1 MDKYKFEQEELQLVQ
16 DTALTAAEIDHH
28 VRDGKFSITTLE
40 HNEAVDIIKDK
51 LKERKVP
58 MKEHKVVYGR
68 IQLLKTQL
76 RTLTE
81 ACNHALA
88 KFNEDEL
95 MSSTVPYYFQ
105 VTEKEVRFQLNL
117 LEYRYLS
124 VKHTLTDIKDE
135 VVNEGTEVKYGK

>member
-1 MDKYKFEQEELQLVQ
+1 
-16 DTALTAAEIDHH
+16 
-28 VRDGKFSITTLE
+28 
-40 HNEAVDIIKDK
+40 
-51 LKERKVP
+51 

-76 RTLTE
+76 RTLHD
-81 ACNHALA
+81 ACNHAMA